1 MINYF
6 HAEGFVLALFLR
18 KRLWKCKD
26 DLNQLTGLVSRII
39 IPVTSKS
46 LIIESPRTSTQK
58 ALKSFQNTNLA
69 FFSLQI
75 FSEGWR
81 RLYTGLA
88 LLVSACLQRMHW
100 SLLNI
105 KKFFFT
111 WTCSKL
117 RHTFWC
123 FFGSFNCLLTFSHH
137 LVVEHW
143 YNLPILFYCLRLFV
157 SSGYYSCIW
166 FSASSLISFFYHG
179 KHSTGELSR

>member
-1 MINYF
+1 MTWTNWL
-6 HAEGFVLALFLR
+6 VLWVASSSQYLQNLGSSRALELQP
-18 KRLWKCKD
+18 KKPLK
-26 DLNQLTGLVSRII
+26 VS
-39 IPVTSKS
+39 KH
-46 LIIESPRTSTQK
+46 ESG
-58 ALKSFQNTNLA
+58 

-111 WTCSKL
+111 CTCSRL

-143 YNLPILFYCLRLFV
+143 YNLPILFYYLRLFV